1 MQYWKTST
9 MNRTWLALCAAVF
22 LLACNLTTTRPE
34 DLQTPVATEEEIA
47 APEATAQPQ
56 GESGQTNA
64 PNPPQGVGP
73 RAFPPDV
80 NPLTGLTVNDPA
92 VLDRRPVAVK
102 INNYPRSNRPQWG
115 LSLADI
121 VYEYYHNN
129 DLPRFH
135 AIFYSRDAEMV
146 GPIRSGRLLDIHL
159 VAMYQSN
166 FVFGSADQRI
176 LDRLNDQT
184 YRKRLVYLLDG
195 AACPP
200 EPVCRYDP
208 DGYNLL
214 VTATEAVREYV
225 ALYREQRDDRPE
237 LDGMWFNLG
246 LPQGGQTLSRVY
258 VRYSYGAYLYWEW
271 NPTTGRYLRYQDT
284 QEDFQGRGEA
294 YALLTDRLT
303 GEAIAADNV
312 VVLLVE
318 HKDFV
323 YLPPADGNPA
333 VEIIDIK
340 LEGSGRAYALRDGMV
355 YEVRWVRNEDE
366 GALSLTFLDGSPYPY
381 KPGVTWYQVVSTK
394 TKPAFDG
401 DTLRFNFVIR

>member
-1 MQYWKTST
+1 MCIA
-9 MNRTWLALCAAVF
+9 MF
-22 LLACNLTTTRPE
+22 LLACNLSTTRPA
-34 DLQTPVATEEEIA
+34 DLHTPAATEAETA
-47 APEATAQPQ
+47 APQDDPVPEATAQPQ
-56 GESGQTNA
+56 GASGATDA

-80 NPLTGLTVNDPA
+80 NPLTGLTVSDPA

-135 AIFYSRDAEMV
+135 AIFYSRDAELA

-159 VAMYQSN
+159 VAMYQSD
-166 FVFGSADQRI
+166 FVFGSADERI
-176 LDRLNDQT
+176 LDQLNDQT
-184 YRKRLVYLLDG
+184 YRKRLIYLLDG
-195 AACPP
+195 DPCPP
-200 EPVCRYDP
+200 QPVCRYDP
-208 DGYNLL
+208 AGYNLL
-214 VTATEAVREYV
+214 VTGTQAVREY
-225 ALYREQRDDRPE
+225 LSEYREQRDDRPD
-237 LDGMWFNLG
+237 LDGMWFNPG
-246 LPQGGQTLSRVY
+246 LPQGGQPLVRLY
-258 VRYSYGAYLYWEW
+258 VRYSYGAYLYWQW
-271 NPTTGRYLRYQDT
+271 DPTTGRYLRYQDT

-303 GEAIAADNV
+303 GDAIAADNV
-312 VVLLVE
+312 VVLVVE

-323 YLPPADGNPA
+323 YQPPKDGNPA

-340 LEGSGRAYALRDGMV
+340 LEGSGRAYALRDGMLF
-355 YEVRWVRNEDE
+355 EVRWVRAADE

-381 KPGVTWYQVVSTK
+381 KPGVTWYQVVSVK
-394 TKPAFDG
+394 TKPSFDG
-401 DTLRFNFVIR
+401 DTVRFNFVIR